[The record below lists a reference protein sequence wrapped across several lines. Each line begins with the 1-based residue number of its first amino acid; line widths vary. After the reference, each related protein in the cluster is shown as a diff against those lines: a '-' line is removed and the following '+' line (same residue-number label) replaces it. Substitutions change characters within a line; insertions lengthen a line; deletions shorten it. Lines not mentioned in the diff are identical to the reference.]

1 MKNIDIQLGQLQEQV
16 MEKKRLETIL
26 RELHKQQ
33 RELQNKLY
41 ELGRIRSAENAD
53 VEKLEKLTLTSLYYL
68 FTGKKSEMLDKE
80 RQEAYMA
87 QLKYDSAKEE
97 LEAVAAD
104 IQNTKKLLANYA
116 DCEQKYVELKAE
128 KKEAIKKSGSH
139 EAEQILEIEE
149 EILTLENRLKEIRE
163 AYVVGSEALR
173 IADEIINSL
182 KKAKG
187 LGTWDTFGGGGLIT
201 DIAKRSNLNTAERL
215 VGDLQRKLRKY
226 KTELAD
232 VTIEANVEVSHGEF
246 LNFADMFF
254 DGLLVDWTVLN
265 QITNSVN
272 QAETTRGK
280 IVSMQY
286 RLDNMTNSIDREI
299 EQKKKMLDSLLV
311 K

>member
-16 MEKKRLETIL
+16 IEKKRQETIL
-26 RELHKQQ
+26 RELHKQH
-33 RELQNKLY
+33 RELQDKLY
-41 ELGRIRSAENAD
+41 DLGRIRSAENAD
-53 VEKLEKLTLTSLYYL
+53 VEKLEKFTLMSLYYL
-68 FTGKKSEMLDKE
+68 IIGKKNEILDKE

-97 LEAVAAD
+97 LEAVAVD

-116 DCEQKYVELKAE
+116 DCERKYVELKAE

-139 EAEQILEIEE
+139 EAEHILEIEE
-149 EILTLENRLKEIRE
+149 EILILENRLKEIRE

-265 QITNSVN
+265 RITNSVN
-272 QAETTRGK
+272 QAEATRGK

-286 RLDNMTNSIDREI
+286 RLDNMKNSIDREI
-299 EQKKKMLDSLLV
+299 EQKKKTLDSLLV

>member
-16 MEKKRLETIL
+16 IEKKRQETIL
-26 RELHKQQ
+26 RELHKQH
-33 RELQNKLY
+33 RELQDKLY
-41 ELGRIRSAENAD
+41 DLGRIRSAENAD
-53 VEKLEKLTLTSLYYL
+53 VEKLEKFTLTSLYYL
-68 FTGKKSEMLDKE
+68 IIGKKNEILDKE

-97 LEAVAAD
+97 LEAVAVD

-116 DCEQKYVELKAE
+116 DCERKYVELKAE

-139 EAEQILEIEE
+139 EAEHILEIEE
-149 EILTLENRLKEIRE
+149 EILILENRLKEIRE

-173 IADEIINSL
+173 ISDEIINSL

-265 QITNSVN
+265 RITNSVN
-272 QAETTRGK
+272 QAEATRGK

-286 RLDNMTNSIDREI
+286 RLDNMKNSIDREI
-299 EQKKKMLDSLLV
+299 EQKKKTLDSLLV

>member
-1 MKNIDIQLGQLQEQV
+1 MKNIDIQLSQLQEQV
-16 MEKKRLETIL
+16 LEKKRQETIL
-26 RELHKQQ
+26 NDLYKQQ
-33 RELQNKLY
+33 RELQDKLY

-53 VEKLEKLTLTSLYYL
+53 VNKLESFTLVSLYYL
-68 FTGKKSEMLDKE
+68 ILGKKDEMLDKE
-80 RQEAYMA
+80 RQEAYTA

-97 LEAVAAD
+97 LEAVAED
-104 IQNTKKLLANYA
+104 IKKTRSLLEKYA
-116 DCEQKYVELKAE
+116 DCEQKYIELKTE

-139 EAEQILEIEE
+139 EAEQIFEIEE
-149 EILTLENRLKEIRE
+149 GILILEKQLKEIRE
-163 AYVVGSEALR
+163 AYVVGSEAIR
-173 IADEIINSL
+173 IADEIINAL

-232 VTIEANVEVSHGEF
+232 VTIEANVEVNHGDF

-254 DGLLVDWTVLN
+254 DGLLVDWAVLN
-265 QITNSVN
+265 RITNSVH
-272 QAETTRGK
+272 QAETTKGK

-286 RLDNMTNSIDREI
+286 RLDNMKNSIDREI
-299 EQKKKMLDSLLV
+299 EQKKKTLDSLIV
-311 K
+311 E